1 MLGRANLG
9 FRPTGSPVQDA
20 VDLLATQLP
29 RDEESQAN
37 ALMLLALIERARSTD
52 DDTRRAIRELRDG
65 WRAMAG
71 HVVRHLGVPE
81 TAQEVEA
88 ERLALLLE
96 ASLAAVC
103 DPTHCTD
110 RPRAIEI
117 LQQHVTKLRLS
128 AAGARAR
135 ARPA

>member
-1 MLGRANLG
+1 
-9 FRPTGSPVQDA
+9 
-20 VDLLATQLP
+20 
-29 RDEESQAN
+29 
-37 ALMLLALIERARSTD
+37 MLLALIERARSTD

-88 ERLALLLE
+88 ERLALLLLE

-117 LQQHVTKLRLS
+117 LQQHVTQLRLS